1 MTLPKLVGI
10 NHVALEVGDIEE
22 ALTFY
27 SSIFQFE
34 LRGKTD
40 TMAFIDMG
48 DQFLALAESGGTSG
62 DNHRHFGL
70 VVDDKD
76 KVRKVL
82 EQNEVEILAGPFLD
96 FRDPWGN
103 RVQVVDYRDIQFSK
117 TREILKAMGLGEL
130 KKSEKALQELRDKS
144 MIDQTDGSAQE

>member
-1 MTLPKLVGI
+1 MTLPNLVGI

-48 DQFLALAESGGTSG
+48 DQFLALSESGGKPE

-70 VVDDKD
+70 VVDDRD
-76 KVRKVL
+76 LVRRIL
-82 EQNEVEILAGPFLD
+82 EQNQVEILAGPFLD
-96 FRDPWGN
+96 FNDPWNN
-103 RVQVVDYRDIQFSK
+103 RIQVVDYRDIQFTK
-117 TREILKAMGLGEL
+117 TKEILKAMGLEEI
-130 KKSEKALQELRDKS
+130 KKSEKALQELRDKK
-144 MIDQTDGSAQE
+144 MVD